1 MANGFTEDRQAAQQR
16 VERAQQAEG
25 ERRSNAERTVDETLA
40 ARDQVNE
47 ETERFT
53 AGVKPTPTQR
63 ECDLMKLGV
72 PIDEKEPSGAPPEA
86 EFQRRMLEARLPG
99 NSPYD
104 TRALGSGGGS
114 NEPPKRG
121 PGRPRKE
128 EPPPP
133 L

>member
-1 MANGFTEDRQAAQQR
+1 MANGFTEDRQAAQER
-16 VERAQQAEG
+16 VERAQQAED

-40 ARDQVNE
+40 ARDQVNV

-53 AGVKPTPTQR
+53 TGVKPTPTQR

-99 NSPYD
+99 NSPYE
-104 TRALGSGGGS
+104 TRAGSGSGPS
-114 NEPPKRG
+114 EPPKRG
-121 PGRPRKE
+121 PGRPPKSE
-128 EPPPP
+128 SPPP